1 MGKILNLFF
10 YSSDF
15 NTTSFNWWMETT
27 AKGGQA
33 KPVAVNATGFNRW
46 KFTVD
51 KLRAYENC
59 HQEVQFQAEKVNFF
73 TLIQKR

>member
-1 MGKILNLFF
+1 MNLFYQYGNL

-15 NTTSFNWWMETT
+15 NTTSFNWWMEKT

-46 KFTVD
+46 
-51 KLRAYENC
+51 
-59 HQEVQFQAEKVNFF
+59 
-73 TLIQKR
+73 

>member
-1 MGKILNLFF
+1 MN

-46 KFTVD
+46 KFTIYD
-51 KLRAYENC
+51 FSR
-59 HQEVQFQAEKVNFF
+59 
-73 TLIQKR
+73 